1 MATPKDLTPSRYEVI
16 KLKTGTEIVGMTRD
30 VGPSLEVTLP
40 MICQLSLIPGTPRTQ
55 AIFYPYS
62 PLSCD
67 ERVNIPKTEVMHRQ
81 LMNDQFIPFYDNA
94 SSKWFDMIEN
104 QSIPLAND
112 EDKRIGDMMR
122 KSLSKIMERGEPF
135 DEDDLIDEIFYESDS
150 VSEFESAVPPKDKKK
165 IH

>member
-81 LMNDQFIPFYDNA
+81 LMNNQFIPFYDNA

-122 KSLSKIMERGEPF
+122 KSFQSPRYWIHRHLSIHI
-135 DEDDLIDEIFYESDS
+135 LIDHHHQQHKYFRELLLN
-150 VSEFESAVPPKDKKK
+150 
-165 IH
+165 

>member
-1 MATPKDLTPSRYEVI
+1 
-16 KLKTGTEIVGMTRD
+16 
-30 VGPSLEVTLP
+30 
-40 MICQLSLIPGTPRTQ
+40 
-55 AIFYPYS
+55 
-62 PLSCD
+62 
-67 ERVNIPKTEVMHRQ
+67 MHRQ

-112 EDKRIGDMMR
+112 EDKRIGNMMR

-135 DEDDLIDEIFYESDS
+135 DEDDLIDEIFYEADS

>member
-1 MATPKDLTPSRYEVI
+1 MAKASDLIPSRYEVI

-30 VGPSLEVTLP
+30 VGASLEVTLP

-62 PLSCD
+62 PLSAD
-67 ERVNIPKTEVMHRQ
+67 ERVNIPKEQVMHRQ

-112 EDKRIGDMMR
+112 EDKRIGEMMR
-122 KSLSKIMERGEPF
+122 NSLQRIMQRGEPF
-135 DEDDLIDEIFYESDS
+135 DEDDLIDEIFDEAQD
-150 VSEFESAVPPKDKKK
+150 
-165 IH
+165 I

>member
-1 MATPKDLTPSRYEVI
+1 MAKASDLIPSRYEVI

-30 VGPSLEVTLP
+30 VGASLEVTLP

-55 AIFYPYS
+55 AVFYPYS
-62 PLSCD
+62 PLSAD
-67 ERVNIPKTEVMHRQ
+67 ERVNIPKEQVMHRQ

-112 EDKRIGDMMR
+112 EDKRIGEMMR
-122 KSLSKIMERGEPF
+122 NSLQRIMQRGEAF
-135 DEDDLIDEIFYESDS
+135 DEDDLIDEIFEEASDIS
-150 VSEFESAVPPKDKKK
+150 DFESALPPKDKKK

>member
-1 MATPKDLTPSRYEVI
+1 MATPKELTPSRYEVI

-30 VGPSLEVTLP
+30 VGASLEVTLP

-62 PLSCD
+62 PLSAD
-67 ERVNIPKTEVMHRQ
+67 ERVNIPKEQVMHRQ

-112 EDKRIGDMMR
+112 EDKRIGEMMR
-122 KSLSKIMERGEPF
+122 NSLQRIMQRGEPF
-135 DEDDLIDEIFYESDS
+135 DEDDLIDDIFDEAQDISD
-150 VSEFESAVPPKDKKK
+150 FESAIPPKDKKK

>member
-1 MATPKDLTPSRYEVI
+1 MAKASDLIPSRYEVI

-30 VGPSLEVTLP
+30 VGASLEVTLP

-55 AIFYPYS
+55 AVFYPYS
-62 PLSCD
+62 PLSAD
-67 ERVNIPKTEVMHRQ
+67 ERVNIPKEQVMHRQ

-112 EDKRIGDMMR
+112 EDKRIGEMMR
-122 KSLSKIMERGEPF
+122 NSLQRIMQRGEPF
-135 DEDDLIDEIFYESDS
+135 DEDDLIDEIFDEAQDISD
-150 VSEFESAVPPKDKKK
+150 FESALPPKDKKK

>member
-1 MATPKDLTPSRYEVI
+1 MAKASDLIPSRYEVI

-30 VGPSLEVTLP
+30 VGASLEVTLP

-62 PLSCD
+62 PLSAD
-67 ERVNIPKTEVMHRQ
+67 ERVNIPKEQVMHRQ

-112 EDKRIGDMMR
+112 EDKRIGEMMR
-122 KSLSKIMERGEPF
+122 NSLQRIMQRGEPF
-135 DEDDLIDEIFYESDS
+135 DEDDLIDDIFDEAQDISD
-150 VSEFESAVPPKDKKK
+150 FESAIPPKDKKK

>member
-1 MATPKDLTPSRYEVI
+1 MAKASDLIPSRYEVI

-30 VGPSLEVTLP
+30 VGASLEVTLP

-62 PLSCD
+62 PLSAD
-67 ERVNIPKTEVMHRQ
+67 ERVNIPKEQVMHRQ

-112 EDKRIGDMMR
+112 EDKRIGEMMR
-122 KSLSKIMERGEPF
+122 NSLQRIMQRGEPF
-135 DEDDLIDEIFYESDS
+135 DEDDLIDDIFDEAQDISD
-150 VSEFESAVPPKDKKK
+150 FESALPPKDKKK